1 MEQFFRVG
9 VITTTHGIR
18 GEVKVFPTTDD
29 VNRFHKGLEL
39 ILDNGKQRSVLTVES
54 VKFFKQMVILK
65 FRGLDSINDVEAL
78 RQCDLLVSRDN
89 AVPLEEG
96 EYYLADLLDMKVIDE
111 EGQELGVITDILETG
126 ANSVYVVKMP
136 DKKEL
141 LLPNIPDCIRRVDVE
156 QGVMTVHLLEGLL
169 DL

>member
-29 VNRFHKGLEL
+29 AARFHKGLEL
-39 ILDNGKQRSVLTVES
+39 ILDNGKMRRELTVES

-65 FRGLDSINDVEAL
+65 FRGLDSINDVEQF
-78 RQCDLLVSRDN
+78 RQCDLFVSREN
-89 AVPLEEG
+89 AVPLKEG
-96 EYYLADLLDMKVIDE
+96 EYYLADLLDMKVCE
-111 EGQELGVITDILETG
+111 EDGNELGVIIDILETG
-126 ANSVYVVKMP
+126 ANSVYVVKTQSGE
-136 DKKEL
+136 EL

-156 QGVMTVHLLEGLL
+156 QAVMTVHVLEGLR